1 MWLKCYSD
9 IESDITTKGICHR
22 LINSKFVKEIYCAYS
37 EIGDEK
43 CFEICAD
50 AREMDFVRAKDGVG
64 VCDCERFYLASFPAY
79 EEAEKFL
86 DDLIEKLN
94 AEKSKTV

>member
-9 IESDITTKGICHR
+9 MESIITSKGICHR
-22 LINSKFVKEIYCAYS
+22 LINSKFVKEIYCEYS
-37 EIGDEK
+37 D
-43 CFEICAD
+43 FED
-50 AREMDFVRAKDGVG
+50 AKPFVIYVDAWEMGFVRVKDNVDGF
-64 VCDCERFYLASFPAY
+64 EKFILAEFPSY

-94 AEKSKTV
+94 AEKS

>member
-9 IESDITTKGICHR
+9 MESIITTKGICHR
-22 LINSKFVKEIYCAYS
+22 LINSKFVKEIYCEYS
-37 EIGDEK
+37 N
-43 CFEICAD
+43 FEDAKPFVIYVD
-50 AREMDFVRAKDGVG
+50 AREMDFVRVKDEV
-64 VCDCERFYLASFPAY
+64 DDYERFYLAEFSTY

-86 DDLIEKLN
+86 DDLLEKLN